1 MNTNNKSVSIMIV
14 DDHDMVRQ
22 GIESVINTVAEFNI
36 LYTASNGEDALNI
49 LRENNKKPDI
59 LLLDIV
65 MPNMDG
71 LEISGLVKSEF
82 PDIKILILSMEISS
96 EYVKKAVKNDVDGYI
111 PKNADIDIL
120 ITAIKRIVSGSKY
133 FDEKIKD
140 FIFKHFVRDDEV
152 STPKV
157 ENLSDREVQ
166 VLKMISNGITNRDIG
181 EKLFISPKTVEAHRN
196 NILKKLGLKS
206 TADLVKFAIARNITD
221 IPKEMLDKEE

>member
-1 MNTNNKSVSIMIV
+1 MNTSKSVNIMIV

-22 GIESVINTVAEFNI
+22 GIESVIKTVPEFTI
-36 LYTASNGEDALNI
+36 LYTASSGEDALDI
-49 LRENNKKPDI
+49 LRDNSKKPDI

-71 LEISGLVKSEF
+71 LEISSVVKREF

-120 ITAIKRIVSGSKY
+120 ITAIKRIVAGSKY
-133 FDEKIKD
+133 FDDKIKD
-140 FIFKHFVRDDEV
+140 FIFKHFVKDDEIT
-152 STPKV
+152 TPKV

-206 TADLVKFAIARNITD
+206 TADLVKFAIARHITD
-221 IPKEMLDKEE
+221 IPKEMLDKED